1 MIVINERM
9 MFMKKLF
16 ILLFLFVISF
26 GFVGNVFAAD
36 AQGCVDIVAI
46 DAKIPNAIHIII
58 LVLQI
63 VIPVLLVL
71 FGTIDFLRAVTASK
85 DDEIKKGQK
94 TFVSRLIAAVIVF
107 FIVAFVRLIID
118 FAAGDEAADIIK
130 CADCFINGVN
140 TATGQCK

>member
-1 MIVINERM
+1 
-9 MFMKKLF
+9 MKKIIYVLLF
-16 ILLFLFVISF
+16 ICFSFLA
-26 GFVGNVFAAD
+26 VGPVYAAD

-63 VIPVLLVL
+63 IIPVLLVL
-71 FGTIDFLRAVTASK
+71 FGTIDFLRAVTAGK

-94 TFVSRLIAAVIVF
+94 TFISRLIAAVIVF
-107 FIVAFVRLIID
+107 FIIAFVKLIIN

-130 CADCFINGVN
+130 CADCFLNGVN
-140 TATGQCK
+140 TKTGECK